1 MEKKIIEIEAE
12 NNSFKS
18 KGEEAKKIGEGLQ
31 KVSRYARFYDESS
44 PNWSS
49 HPEYNLMFLLSEQQF
64 ANEKLKA
71 RGHLLLNDV
80 YEALGLPRT
89 KAGAVVGWV
98 YDPENNVNGDN
109 FVDFGLEVVDDPK
122 FVLEDV
128 KRPLLDFNVD
138 GLIIDHLED

>member
-1 MEKKIIEIEAE
+1 MEKHIIEIEAE

-18 KGEEAKKIGEGLQ
+18 KGEDAKKIGEGSP
-31 KVSRYARFYDESS
+31 KVSRYARFYDECS

-49 HPEYNLMFLLSEQQF
+49 NPEYNLMFLLSEQQF

-109 FVDFGLEVVDDPK
+109 FVDFGLHTTGDPK
-122 FVLEDV
+122 FGNRYE
-128 KRPLLDFNVD
+128 RAILLDFNVD
-138 GLIIDHLED
+138 GLIIDHLKD